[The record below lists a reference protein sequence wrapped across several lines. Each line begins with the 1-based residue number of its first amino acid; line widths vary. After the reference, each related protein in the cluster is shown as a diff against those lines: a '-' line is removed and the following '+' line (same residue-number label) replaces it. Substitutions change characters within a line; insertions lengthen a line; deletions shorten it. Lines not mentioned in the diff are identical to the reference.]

1 MLKKD
6 IVVAVA
12 KLALVGWLMSHVPSI
27 ASSASVNDIITKSSV
42 DVQNNLLVAKIED
55 NHVDYAYL
63 SDYRNQDAQFSDE
76 DLAQLLF
83 CVGFRGSD
91 LREAWA
97 VAKKES
103 NGRPLAYN
111 GNSRTGDNSY
121 GIFQINMIDNL
132 GPARRDKFELTY
144 NRDLLNPVVNA
155 EIAFHMSRGGDN
167 WTSWKG
173 MTPRTKEWLAKYPT
187 KFKPKPCKETRPKKV
202 SN

>member
-6 IVVAVA
+6 IVVAA
-12 KLALVGWLMSHVPSI
+12 TKLVIVGWLFSQFPVIANSTAADSI
-27 ASSASVNDIITKSSV
+27 IAKS
-42 DVQNNLLVAKIED
+42 DAILQNVKSDD
-55 NHVDYAYL
+55 NVEYVYL

-76 DLAQLLF
+76 DLAQLLY
-83 CVGFRGSD
+83 CVGFRKSD

-111 GNSRTGDNSY
+111 GNSKTGDNSY

-144 NRDLLNPVVNA
+144 NRDLLNPVKNA
-155 EIAFHMSRGGDN
+155 EIAFHMSQGGDN

-173 MTPRTKEWLAKYPT
+173 MTPRTKQWLAQYPND
-187 KFKPKPCKETRPKKV
+187 FKPMPCKEQRPKKDK

>member
-1 MLKKD
+1 MFKKD

-12 KLALVGWLMSHVPSI
+12 KVALVGWLFSQIPVI
-27 ASSASVNDIITKSSV
+27 ASSTAADSIIAKSGATL
-42 DVQNNLLVAKIED
+42 QNVKSDD
-55 NHVDYAYL
+55 NVEYVYL
-63 SDYRNQDAQFSDE
+63 SDYRNQDTQFSDE
-76 DLAQLLF
+76 DLAQLLY

-111 GNSRTGDNSY
+111 GNSNTGDNSY

-155 EIAFHMSRGGDN
+155 EIAFHMSQKGDN

-173 MTPRTKEWLAKYPT
+173 LTPRTKQWMAQYPT
-187 KFKPKPCKETRPKKV
+187 EFKPQPCKDNRPKKKDKK
-202 SN
+202 

>member
-6 IVVAVA
+6 IVVAA
-12 KLALVGWLMSHVPSI
+12 TKLVLVGWLFSQFPAI
-27 ASSASVNDIITKSSV
+27 TNSSAANSIIAKSDV
-42 DVQNNLLVAKIED
+42 TVQNVTED
-55 NHVDYAYL
+55 NNVEYVYL

-76 DLAQLLF
+76 DLAQLLY
-83 CVGFRGSD
+83 CVGFRKSD

-111 GNSRTGDNSY
+111 GNSNTGDNSY

-144 NRDLLNPVVNA
+144 NRDLLNPVINA
-155 EIAFHMSRGGDN
+155 EIAFHMSQGGDN

-173 MTPRTKEWLAKYPT
+173 MTPRTKKWIAQYPT
-187 KFKPKPCKETRPKKV
+187 DFKPSPCKESRPKKDEK
-202 SN
+202 NK

>member
-1 MLKKD
+1 MFRKD
-6 IVVAVA
+6 IVIAVA
-12 KLALVGWLMSHVPSI
+12 KLALVGWLMSHVPTI
-27 ASSASVNDIITKSSV
+27 ATSSAVDSIIANTGAPLQ
-42 DVQNNLLVAKIED
+42 DVSPEKN
-55 NHVDYAYL
+55 VDYVYL
-63 SDYRNQDAQFSDE
+63 SDYRNQDTQFSDE
-76 DLAQLLF
+76 DLAQLLY
-83 CVGFRGSD
+83 CVGFRKSD

-111 GNSRTGDNSY
+111 GNSKTGDNSY

-144 NRDLLNPVVNA
+144 NRDLLNPVTNA

-173 MTPRTKEWLAKYPT
+173 MTPRTKQWLAQYPT
-187 KFKPKPCKETRPKKV
+187 DFKPKPCKESRPKKDEK
-202 SN
+202 

>member
-1 MLKKD
+1 MFNKD
-6 IVVAVA
+6 IVVAAA
-12 KLALVGWLMSHVPSI
+12 KIVLVGWLFSHIPVITSSTAADSI
-27 ASSASVNDIITKSSV
+27 IAKSVATL
-42 DVQNNLLVAKIED
+42 QNVESD
-55 NHVDYAYL
+55 NNVEYVYL
-63 SDYRNQDAQFSDE
+63 SDYRNQDTQFSDE
-76 DLAQLLF
+76 DLAQLLY

-111 GNSRTGDNSY
+111 GNSNTGDNSY

-155 EIAFHMSRGGDN
+155 EIAFHMSQKGDN

-173 MTPRTKEWLAKYPT
+173 LTPRTKQWMAQYPT
-187 KFKPKPCKETRPKKV
+187 EFKPQPCKESRPKKKE
-202 SN
+202 NK